1 MQMPSATIKVFLVH
15 GDPSRLRTAEISN
28 WTGKAVAG
36 PRSEFDEIQAREE
49 ASRSGVYLLAG
60 IDDATGRPALYI
72 GEGENVRERLKRH
85 LSLPFWNRLVFFTS
99 KDENLTKAH
108 TRHLEGLL
116 IEQARTVG
124 RAVLRNGLSS
134 GSKLPESDRED
145 MAVFLHR
152 ILQLLPVLG
161 SDAFVPVS
169 RAPGSRTER
178 EGLFCRVKG
187 VEARGHLTPAG
198 LLILKGSQ
206 AVLQARPSAMRY
218 PAAVSQRNEL
228 IAEETL
234 VQAGDHYVFTED
246 VEFSS
251 PSAAAAVVAGGSM
264 NGLVAWKNRSGQT
277 LKELEGGDS

>member
-1 MQMPSATIKVFLVH
+1 MPSATIKLFLVH

-36 PRSEFDEIQAREE
+36 PRSEFDEIAAREE
-49 ASRSGVYLLAG
+49 ASHSGVYILTG
-60 IDDATGRPALYI
+60 TDDETGRPAVYI
-72 GEGENVRERLKRH
+72 GEGENVRDRLKRH

-116 IEQARTVG
+116 IEQARAVG
-124 RAVLRNGLSS
+124 RAVLTNGMSS

-145 MAVFLHR
+145 MTVFLHR

-178 EGLFCRVKG
+178 EKLFCRVKG
-187 VEARGHLTPAG
+187 CEARGHLTPAG
-198 LLILKGSQ
+198 LLVLRGSQ
-206 AVLQARPSAMRY
+206 AVLRAHPSAENY
-218 PAAVSQRNEL
+218 PATLAQRNEL
-228 IAEETL
+228 IAAETL
-234 VQAGDHYVFTED
+234 VQDTDRYVFAED

-264 NGLVAWKNRSGQT
+264 NRLVAWRNEKGQT
-277 LKELEGGDS
+277 LKDLEEGKG